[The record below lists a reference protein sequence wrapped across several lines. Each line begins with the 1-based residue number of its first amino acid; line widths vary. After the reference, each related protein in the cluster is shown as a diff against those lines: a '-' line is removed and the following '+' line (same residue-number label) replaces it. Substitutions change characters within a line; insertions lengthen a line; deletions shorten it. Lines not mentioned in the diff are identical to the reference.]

1 MTTTEGFRLESHSKY
16 AAATA
21 RFRTE
26 GMGIKEGP
34 YGLTEQEL
42 DVLYQLREG
51 LHEGQIA
58 LTLGMPTLTVQGHMA
73 SLMAKMNARSRTE
86 AAVRAIKEGIFRRE

>member
-1 MTTTEGFRLESHSKY
+1 MTSTEGLRLESQPRRTTEPAS
-16 AAATA
+16 
-21 RFRTE
+21 FRAE
-26 GMGIKEGP
+26 SLGVRDVP

-42 DVLYQLREG
+42 DVLYHLKEG

-58 LTLGMPTLTVQGHMA
+58 LTLGIPRLTVQGHVA
-73 SLMAKMNARSRTE
+73 SVMAKMNARSRTE